1 MYKIRHRANFKDT
14 IYKFVLPSQ
23 ELIPYRYQ
31 YWKTGDYKMT
41 IVFPV
46 YVILATNYL
55 KNVPSIDI
63 ALISTLFVTEQR
75 GCLSYNR

>member
-46 YVILATNYL
+46 YIQCYTGN
-55 KNVPSIDI
+55 K
-63 ALISTLFVTEQR
+63 LFKECTIH
-75 GCLSYNR
+75 